1 MMAYSHS
8 ASSDQAYLLSEP
20 KEAWCNVMAHS
31 GHRHHNLEGSG
42 FQNHQ
47 LRAQNGKTLEFHP
60 ESESLGVWVGICHF
74 NNARDQLYYMKSRGV
89 TGHDI
94 STRSARVILGT
105 RVAVPQLH
113 NHHKSGQ
120 QAFML
125 VSTLPEL
132 LHSLYSALLSFIFRS
147 KALGCFLSD
156 TEGLLPLAFCHF
168 ITLQRVSNSALIW
181 EGGHRFP
188 TCRQFLFQGAGS
200 LSAGHGLAQGTLI
213 FCL

>member
-120 QAFML
+120 QAFTSWTPSFSLQCSPFLYFPQQGNGML
-125 VSTLPEL
+125 PLWYGRSP
-132 LHSLYSALLSFIFRS
+132 SSGLLSFYHAPES
-147 KALGCFLSD
+147 VQLSSD
-156 TEGLLPLAFCHF
+156 LRRRP
-168 ITLQRVSNSALIW
+168 
-181 EGGHRFP
+181 
-188 TCRQFLFQGAGS
+188 
-200 LSAGHGLAQGTLI
+200 
-213 FCL
+213 